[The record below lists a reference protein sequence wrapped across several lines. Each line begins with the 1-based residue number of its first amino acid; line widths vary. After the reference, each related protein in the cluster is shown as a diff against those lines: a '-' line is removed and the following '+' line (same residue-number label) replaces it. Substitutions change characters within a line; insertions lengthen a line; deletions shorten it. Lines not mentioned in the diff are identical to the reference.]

1 MSKGNREFKIE
12 EFKQWLCHMQMSRNT
27 VIAYVRAVRQLVEY
41 LDGKEPDVE
50 TMARYKE
57 TLLEKYRPAS
67 ANLYLMACRKFLI
80 FCGCEKDSL
89 PRPVR
94 VQAGQSV
101 ENILTFQEYEK
112 MLHYAMKN
120 GRQKDYLIMRTLA
133 CTGIRVSELSYI
145 TVESLSAGKTQVYNK
160 RKYREIFFPDKL
172 VAELSDYCQKNHLAC
187 GSIFLGSRGTSIDRR
202 SVWEMLQK
210 MAQCCGV
217 EKDKAHPHGF
227 RHLFA
232 KIYMGQY
239 ANLPE
244 LADILGHSS
253 IETTRRYTMSSVEEK
268 RRKMENL
275 PL

>member
-1 MSKGNREFKIE
+1 MSKNNREHRIG
-12 EFKQWLCHMQMSRNT
+12 EFEQWLCRMQMSRNT
-27 VIAYVRAVRQLVEY
+27 IAVYVRAARQLEEY
-41 LDGKEPDVE
+41 LDGKEPDDGAI
-50 TMARYKE
+50 ARYKE
-57 TLLEKYRPAS
+57 ILLKKYRPAS
-67 ANLYLMACRKFLI
+67 ANLYLMACRKYLAH
-80 FCGCEKDSL
+80 CGCEKGSL

-101 ENILTFQEYEK
+101 ENILTLQEYEK
-112 MLHYAMKN
+112 MLHCAVEN

-133 CTGIRVSELSYI
+133 CTGIRVSELPYI
-145 TVESLSAGKTQVYNK
+145 TVESLSVGKTQVFNK
-160 RKYREIFFPDKL
+160 NKYREIFFPDKL
-172 VAELSDYCQKNHLAC
+172 VAELVDYCLKNHLAY
-187 GSIFLGSRGTSIDRR
+187 GSVFLGSRGTSMDRR

-210 MAQCCGV
+210 MAQRCGI
-217 EKDKAHPHGF
+217 EKNKAHPHGF

-253 IETTRRYTMSSVEEK
+253 MDTTRRYTMSSVEEK
-268 RRKMENL
+268 RQKMENL

>member
-1 MSKGNREFKIE
+1 
-12 EFKQWLCHMQMSRNT
+12 
-27 VIAYVRAVRQLVEY
+27 
-41 LDGKEPDVE
+41 
-50 TMARYKE
+50 
-57 TLLEKYRPAS
+57 
-67 ANLYLMACRKFLI
+67 MACRKYLAY
-80 FCGCEKDSL
+80 CGCEKNSL

-94 VQAGQSV
+94 IQAGQSV
-101 ENILTFQEYEK
+101 ENILTLQEYEN
-112 MLHYAMKN
+112 MLRCAVKN
-120 GRQKDYLIMRTLA
+120 GRKKDYLIMRTLA

-145 TVESLSAGKTQVYNK
+145 TVESLSGGKTQVYNK

-172 VAELSDYCQKNHLAC
+172 VAELLGYCRKNHLAC
-187 GSIFLGSRGTSIDRR
+187 GPVFLGSRGTSMDRR

-210 MAQCCGV
+210 MALRCGID
-217 EKDKAHPHGF
+217 KDKAHPHGF

-253 IETTRRYTMSSVEEK
+253 MDTTRRYTMSSTEEK